1 MIRPESKPGIEV
13 RGAESEDELRT
24 ANDLM
29 AKTQLPNYWDSLGW
43 LETAG
48 KSWAGVVRRHTRVAL
63 MEGKMVGALRLLPL
77 LLRVGRA
84 RLNAVGVGWVSTAA
98 THRNRG
104 VCNALMCD
112 ALDYAEMHRCPFS
125 LLYGVPD
132 LYHRY
137 GYTTML
143 PEHSVVVNSSTVPKT
158 NAAWFLVRPVT
169 KDDIPAL
176 MQMHNAH
183 EAGASCSVVRTAAHY
198 RGQFVSSAP
207 KTPYWCDWAGAKAIL
222 DASGV
227 LGAYFMPQKAA
238 EELHIKELGVTGRLS
253 CEALLH
259 AVMTMAHDE
268 GLGSVRFHVPPYH
281 PFAWYLQEVDS
292 VHQARHFGNRE
303 GMVALTDLN
312 ACLNAML
319 PEWSDRLEQRGM
331 ADCQTECTLVV
342 GKESFRV
349 VLDESGLSV
358 NKGLGR
364 NRLALSEQEFIRL
377 VVGYSP
383 PEDLLARK
391 APRLKGVDYRF
402 AMALFPKRTPFI
414 WPIDHF

>member
-13 RGAESEDELRT
+13 RGAESDVELRA

-43 LETAG
+43 LESAG
-48 KSWAGVVRRHTRVAL
+48 KVWAGVDRRHTRVAL
-63 MEGKMVGALRLLPL
+63 MDGKMVGALRLLPL
-77 LLRVGRA
+77 LLRIGRA

-125 LLYGVPD
+125 LLYGVPG

-143 PEHSVVVNSSTVPKT
+143 PEYSVVVKSSAVSKNS
-158 NAAWFLVRPVT
+158 AAWFLIRPVT

-176 MQMHNAH
+176 MQIHNAH
-183 EAGASCSVVRTAAHY
+183 EARASCSIVRTAAHY

-207 KTPYWCDWAGAKAIL
+207 KTPYWCDWDSAKAIL
-222 DASGV
+222 DTSGA
-227 LGAYFMPQKAA
+227 LAAYFMPQKASD
-238 EELHIKELGVTGRLS
+238 ELHIKELGVTGRLS

-259 AVMTMAHDE
+259 AAMTMARDAD
-268 GLGSVRFHVPPYH
+268 LGSVRFHVPPYH

-292 VHQARHFGNRE
+292 VHEARHFGNRE
-303 GMVALTDLN
+303 GMVALTELSV
-312 ACLNAML
+312 CLKAML
-319 PEWSDRLEQRGM
+319 PEWSHRLEQNGLES
-331 ADCQTECTLVV
+331 CQAECTLVV

-349 VLDESGLSV
+349 VLDDSGLSV
-358 NKGLGR
+358 NKGPGR
-364 NRLALSEQEFIRL
+364 NRLVLSEQEFLRL
-377 VVGYSP
+377 LVGYSHV
-383 PEDLLARK
+383 EDILARK
-391 APRLKGVDYRF
+391 APRMRGNDYKF
-402 AMALFPKRTPFI
+402 ALALFPKRKPFI